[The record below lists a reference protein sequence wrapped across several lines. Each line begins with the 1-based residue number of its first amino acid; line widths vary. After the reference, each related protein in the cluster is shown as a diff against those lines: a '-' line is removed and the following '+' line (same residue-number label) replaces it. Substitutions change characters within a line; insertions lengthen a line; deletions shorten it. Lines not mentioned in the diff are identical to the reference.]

1 MRIRC
6 CFLVFILIVF
16 IPFNVSEASTKERV
30 EYEYMGQAIWDFCH
44 MKGNYV
50 AVTFDDGPDP
60 VYTPQILDLLKKY
73 RVKATFFVVG
83 KKAKDFPQ
91 VIQRINNEGH
101 EIANHTYNHEYNA
114 MITEEKLTKELKKTD
129 EVVKAITSKSMTLY
143 RPVAGIYND
152 TIMNTATKQGYLVTM
167 WSWHQDP
174 KDWMNPGV
182 YPIYHHVSTAM
193 KPGDVIVLH
202 DSGGD
207 RSQAVFALEEILKTM
222 KSNDFKGV
230 TVSELI
236 LLSQEIPTTIF
247 DTKQ

>member
-1 MRIRC
+1 MRIKWF
-6 CFLVFILIVF
+6 FLVFIMILF
-16 IPFNVSEASTKERV
+16 IPFRISEASIKERD
-30 EYEYMGQAIWDFCH
+30 EYEQLGLAIWDFCQ

-50 AVTFDDGPDP
+50 ALTFDDGPDP

-73 RVKATFFVVG
+73 QVKATFFVVG
-83 KKAKDFPQ
+83 KKAKDFPE
-91 VIQRINNEGH
+91 VIQRINKEGH
-101 EIANHTYNHEYNA
+101 EIANHTYNHGYDVLIKEDKL
-114 MITEEKLTKELKKTD
+114 TEELIKTE

-182 YPIYHHVSTAM
+182 YPIFHHVSTAM
-193 KPGDVIVLH
+193 KPGDIIVLH
-202 DSGGD
+202 DAGGD
-207 RSQAVFALEEILKTM
+207 RSQTVFALEEILKTM
-222 KSNDFKGV
+222 KNIEFKGV

-247 DTKQ
+247 DAK